1 MSNVLQ
7 FPQGT
12 PPETKS
18 APAQTSDAE
27 ARELALDIRTSCIVE
42 APAGSGKTGLLVQ
55 RLLKLLA
62 EADIHQPEEV
72 LAVTFTKK
80 ATAELLERVL
90 HHLHAAHTQ
99 PQLSADASDFDRAT
113 HSFATAVLERSR
125 RLDWHLLER
134 PQRLNIRSID
144 SICAEIANAL
154 PLLSGSGPRQPMQDA
169 RPLYRLAAR
178 RTLLELG
185 GPNEALHQ
193 ALRSVLLHR
202 DANLADCENL
212 LADMLAA
219 REQWGELIPLGP
231 GEIEDSV
238 LDNEVRPRLERS
250 LEAIVCTGLSHAL
263 NTMPSHLLHDLT
275 SFAVRHAHLPGYK
288 DFASPIAPCAMK
300 NDPPEAVAD
309 HLDHWLT
316 LLGLLFTKGDEW
328 RSSFNINQVG
338 FAMGKGEKAELA
350 QILDAF
356 KSHADADRMREA
368 LCAIRTL
375 PPTRYP
381 DEQWVVA
388 KALFR
393 VLRHALAELR
403 LLFSE
408 RGECDFTE
416 FALNAREALRSE
428 HAAGEQQA
436 HAAGEQQAHAA
447 GEQLAHAAGEQ
458 QAHAAG
464 EQQVRALAGDPAY
477 AGSTDD
483 ASATDLALSSGGRL
497 RHLLVDE
504 MQDTSSGQY
513 DLLYL
518 LTRSWDG
525 ASQTLFLVGD
535 PKQSIYL
542 FRQARVERFLRTMH
556 DQRLGEI
563 NLRPLRLT
571 ANFRS
576 QANLVAGF
584 NSAFEL
590 LFPSPQTAGPTDV
603 PFVAAQATRDAAD
616 SKGIEWHATLLTD
629 ENTSTYAADEARTI
643 RHIIEQRLAT
653 PLPEGRTKPWRVAVL
668 ARARTHLA
676 EIVAEFKRDRG
687 HGPLAYRAVD
697 IDPLSELPEV
707 LDALA
712 LTRALL
718 HPGDRVA
725 WLAVLRAPWCGLS
738 MADLLALTG
747 EGPDADA
754 TATVAHLVATRS
766 NLLSKEGQQLLARSW
781 PILRTAAATVGQTP
795 LSTHVER
802 TWRSLGADVSSS
814 RNARN
819 SVAQYIHLLREGGL
833 KDSQIELTTLAQR
846 LKNLYAEPQSG
857 DDIQVELL
865 TMHKAK
871 GLEWDLVL
879 VPGLQRRPSASRPN
893 FLNWLEVESNEQDA
907 SIILAPIWG
916 KGDASDNLN
925 NWLKSVRGSRER
937 AEEKRLFYVAST
949 RAREEL
955 HLFAAAVTK
964 DGQTP
969 QKPTQNTLLAACWN
983 AAAPHFAAPSTLHQD
998 LELSLSDHEEVPS
1011 NLSFAASA
1019 ETSVSPS
1026 QWPILQRLP
1035 TTFDPSER
1043 FQAAQALRL
1052 PYSPAV
1058 SPTLG
1063 PDFERPE
1070 GSFAVRAFGNVV
1082 HRYLQLMAERLAAE
1096 GRPDAL
1102 QRLTE
1107 EVPKWEARLLAS
1119 LRGEALPPNLAAR
1132 EAKRALQ
1139 ALISTLS
1146 DPVGQWILVPHAE
1159 ASSEQGLV
1167 TSQSSLRV
1175 DRTFVAGNAPLNE
1188 GTGTIWIVDFKT
1200 TTQGS
1205 RTDEEFREA
1214 EFGKYRTQLEAYA
1227 ALRRSLPGGDRP
1239 IALGLYYPLVTKL
1252 LQWT

>member
-7 FPQGT
+7 FPQTT
-12 PPETKS
+12 PPEAKS
-18 APAQTSDAE
+18 PPTQTSDVE
-27 ARELALDIRTSCIVE
+27 ARELALDIHASCIVE

-62 EADIHQPEEV
+62 LADIHQPEEI

-99 PQLSADASDFDRAT
+99 PHLPAEANDFDRAT
-113 HSFATAVLERSR
+113 HALATAVLDRSR

-193 ALRSVLLHR
+193 ALRTVLLHR

-263 NTMPSHLLHDLT
+263 NTMPSYLLHDLT

-309 HLDHWLT
+309 HLDHWLS
-316 LLGLLFTKGDEW
+316 LLGLLFTKSDEW
-328 RSSFNINQVG
+328 RSSFSINHVG

-356 KSHADADRMREA
+356 KSHANADRMRDA

-428 HAAGEQQA
+428 HAAGEQQTHAVGGDAA
-436 HAAGEQQAHAA
+436 HAAGDDSANVISA
-447 GEQLAHAAGEQ
+447 
-458 QAHAAG
+458 
-464 EQQVRALAGDPAY
+464 
-477 AGSTDD
+477 DD

-590 LFPSPQTAGPTDV
+590 LFPSPQLAGPTDV
-603 PFVAAQATRDAAD
+603 PFVAAQATRAAAD

-629 ENTSTYAADEARTI
+629 ENAPTYAADEARTI

-697 IDPLSELPEV
+697 IDPLSELTEV

-718 HPGDRVA
+718 HPADRIA

-766 NLLSKEGQQLLARSW
+766 NLLSEEGQQLLARAW
-781 PILRTAAATVGQTP
+781 PILQTAASTVGQTP
-795 LSTHVER
+795 FSTHVER

-819 SVAQYIHLLREGGL
+819 SVAQYIHLLRESGL
-833 KDSQIELTTLAQR
+833 KEPNIELTALTQR

-907 SIILAPIWG
+907 NIILAPIWG

-983 AAAPHFAAPSTLHQD
+983 AAAAHFAAPSTLRQD
-998 LELSLSDHEEVPS
+998 LELSLSDSEEVPS
-1011 NLSFAASA
+1011 NLSFAANA
-1019 ETSVSPS
+1019 ETSTSPS
-1026 QWPILQRLP
+1026 QWPILERLP
-1035 TTFDPSER
+1035 LTFDPSER
-1043 FQAAQALRL
+1043 FHTAQALRL

-1082 HRYLQLMAERLAAE
+1082 HRYLELMAERLAAD

-1119 LRGEALPPNLAAR
+1119 LRGEGLPPNLAAK

-1139 ALISTLS
+1139 ALLSTLS
-1146 DPVGQWILVPHAE
+1146 DPVGQWILVPHVE

-1175 DRTFVAGNAPLNE
+1175 DRTFVAGSAPLDE

-1200 TTQGS
+1200 TVQGS

-1214 EFGKYRTQLEAYA
+1214 EFGKYRPQLEAYA

-1239 IALGLYYPLVTKL
+1239 IALGLYYPLVPKL

>member
-1 MSNVLQ
+1 MPNLLH
-7 FPQGT
+7 FPS
-12 PPETKS
+12 S
-18 APAQTSDAE
+18 APAETSDAA
-27 ARELALDIRTSCIVE
+27 ARELALDIHASCIVE

-62 EADIHQPEEV
+62 EADLHQPEEV

-90 HHLHAAHTQ
+90 HHLHAAHTH
-99 PQLSADASDFDRAT
+99 PHLPAEANDFDRAT
-113 HSFATAVLERSR
+113 HALATAVLERSR
-125 RLDWHLLER
+125 QLDWHLLER

-154 PLLSGSGPRQPMQDA
+154 PLLSGSGPRQPLEDA

-193 ALRSVLLHR
+193 ALRTVLLHR

-231 GEIEDSV
+231 GEIEDNV

-263 NTMPSHLLHDLT
+263 NTMPPHLLHDLT

-300 NDPPEAVAD
+300 NDPPEAVAE
-309 HLDHWLT
+309 HLDHWLA

-338 FAMGKGEKAELA
+338 FAMGKSEKAELA

-356 KSHADADRMREA
+356 KSHADADRMRDA

-428 HAAGEQQA
+428 HAAGEDQA
-436 HAAGEQQAHAA
+436 HAAGEGQA
-447 GEQLAHAAGEQ
+447 Q
-458 QAHAAG
+458 
-464 EQQVRALAGDPAY
+464 
-477 AGSTDD
+477 AGSADD

-563 NLRPLRLT
+563 ALRPLRLT

-590 LFPSPQTAGPTDV
+590 LFPSPQSATPTEV
-603 PFVAAQATRDAAD
+603 PFVAAQPTRPA
-616 SKGIEWHATLLTD
+616 SESRGIEWHATLLND
-629 ENTSTYAADEARTI
+629 DNTRTYPADEARTI
-643 RHIIEQRLAT
+643 RHIIEQRLAM
-653 PLPEGRTKPWRVAVL
+653 PLPEGHTKPWRVAVL

-687 HGPLAYRAVD
+687 HGPLAFRAVD

-718 HPGDRVA
+718 HPGDRIA

-747 EGPDADA
+747 EGPQADS

-766 NLLSKEGQQLLARSW
+766 SLLSEEGQQLLARAW
-781 PILRTAAATVGQTP
+781 PILQTAAATVGQTP
-795 LSTHVER
+795 ISVHVER
-802 TWRSLGADVSSS
+802 TWRSLGADATSS
-814 RNARN
+814 RNVQN
-819 SVAQYIHLLREGGL
+819 NVLQYIKLLRETEL
-833 KDSQIELTTLAQR
+833 KDAQIELRTLTQR

-879 VPGLQRRPSASRPN
+879 VPGLQRRPSGSRPN

-907 SIILAPIWG
+907 NIILAPIWG

-925 NWLKSVRGSRER
+925 NWLRSVRASRER
-937 AEEKRLFYVAST
+937 AEERRLFYVAST
-949 RAREEL
+949 RAREDL

-964 DGQTP
+964 DGQIP
-969 QKPTQNTLLAACWN
+969 QKPMPNTLLAACWN
-983 AAAPHFAAPSTLHQD
+983 AAAPHFAAPSTLYQD
-998 LELSLSDHEEVPS
+998 LELSLSDEMEVSS
-1011 NLSFAASA
+1011 NLSFAASEDTPGPA
-1019 ETSVSPS
+1019 SEA
-1026 QWPILQRLP
+1026 PILQRMP
-1035 TTFDPSER
+1035 ISFDPSAR
-1043 FQAAQALRL
+1043 FEVAQAKRL
-1052 PYSPAV
+1052 PYTPTISHALSPE
-1058 SPTLG
+1058 
-1063 PDFERPE
+1063 FERPE

-1082 HRYLQLMAERLAAE
+1082 HRYLQLMAERLAADRQESSLQQLTAELPHWE
-1096 GRPDAL
+1096 GR
-1102 QRLTE
+1102 
-1107 EVPKWEARLLAS
+1107 LLSS
-1119 LRGEALPPNLAAR
+1119 LRGEGLPPNLAAR

-1139 ALISTLS
+1139 ALQSTLS
-1146 DPVGQWILVPHAE
+1146 DPLGQWILAPHHE
-1159 ASSEQGLV
+1159 AASEQALV
-1167 TSQSSLRV
+1167 TAHASLRT
-1175 DRTFVAGNAPLNE
+1175 DRTFLAGDEPLQN

-1200 TTQGS
+1200 TAQGS
-1205 RTDEEFREA
+1205 RHDEEFRNA
-1214 EFGKYRTQLEAYA
+1214 ELNKYRPQLEIYA
-1227 ALRRSLPGGDRP
+1227 ALRRSLPDGHRR
-1239 IALGLYYPLVTKL
+1239 IALGLYYPLIPKL
-1252 LQWT
+1252 LHWIYKAEDDDL